1 MKCDTARCLYDS
13 ARIATTMGLRSS
25 LGADRTLIF
34 RARGHTIDLL
44 VQTSRTSPSFV
55 HGQLVRDASGRP
67 VTGASIGMRGQDAV
81 VTTDRHGEFA
91 VSTPAPLGANA
102 LRVDLPGGALFCR
115 IPPVP
120 PQGDP
125 G

>member
-1 MKCDTARCLYDS
+1 VRSNTARLLYDS
-13 ARIATTMGLRSS
+13 ARIETTVGLRSS

-44 VQTSRTSPSFV
+44 VQTSRNAPSFV
-55 HGQLVRDASGRP
+55 HGQLVRDSTGRP
-67 VTGASIGMRGQDAV
+67 VMGASVRMRDQDPV

-91 VSTPAPLGANA
+91 VSTLAPLGENA
-102 LRVDLPGGALFCR
+102 LRLDLPDCELYCR
-115 IPPVP
+115 IPALP
-120 PQGDP
+120 PKGKP

>member
-1 MKCDTARCLYDS
+1 LSCEAACLLYDS
-13 ARIATTMGLRSS
+13 ARIATTVGLRSS

-44 VQTSRTSPSFV
+44 VQTSRTPPAFV
-55 HGQLVRDASGRP
+55 HGQLIRDETGRP
-67 VTGASIGMRGQDAV
+67 VVGASVGMRGQATV

-91 VSTPAPLGANA
+91 VSTTAPLGENA
-102 LRVDLPGGALFCR
+102 LRFDLPDGELFCR
-115 IPPVP
+115 IPAAP
-120 PQGDP
+120 PQGEP